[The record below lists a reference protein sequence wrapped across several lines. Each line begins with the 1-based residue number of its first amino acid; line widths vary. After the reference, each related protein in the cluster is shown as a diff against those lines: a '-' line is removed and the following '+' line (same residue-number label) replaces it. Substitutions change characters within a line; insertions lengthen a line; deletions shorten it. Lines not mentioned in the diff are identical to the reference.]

1 MGSLYAKDVIDNCW
15 ANIDAVCGKTNE
27 FSAELDA
34 IGYFNTPK
42 NGVANSCSIFL
53 CDMTYR
59 STRNSSLEIDPDKW
73 DAEYFLFQPDKSA
86 GAGCTQQAGYFKNGD
101 AFFTDPSEAEKGDWV
116 FFTNDGGD
124 TFYHVGLIVDW
135 GFVEELGCDGF
146 TTVEGNTNGGYVAY
160 KYYRYDDSRIGGFGR
175 PRYDGYE
182 VPSSEKEP
190 DHQKEDSKPSE
201 VVNIPM
207 PVLKK
212 GCDDRGTVLTIQ
224 ALLREFEFTDD
235 FGNTVPLSGVF
246 DDATEQGIKN
256 YQVARGLT
264 ANGIVNAETWNRI
277 LK

>member
-1 MGSLYAKDVIDNCW
+1 MGSLYAKDVISNCW
-15 ANIDAVCGKTNE
+15 NNIDAECGKTNE

-59 STRNSSLEIDPDKW
+59 STRNSSGDIDPDKW
-73 DAEYFLFQPDKSA
+73 DAEYFLYQPDKSA
-86 GAGCTQQAGYFKNGD
+86 GAGCTQQAGYFRSGD

-116 FFTNDGGD
+116 FFTNDGGE

-135 GFVEELGCDGF
+135 GYVEELGCDGF
-146 TTVEGNTNGGYVAY
+146 TTIEGNTNGGYVAY

-182 VPSSEKEP
+182 YPTSEKEP
-190 DHQKEDSKPSE
+190 NHQKEDSKPSV

-235 FGNTVPLSGVF
+235 FGNMAPLSGVF
-246 DDATEQGIKN
+246 DDATEQCVKA
-256 YQVARGLT
+256 YQEARGLT
-264 ANGIVNAETWNRI
+264 VNGIVNEETWNRI